1 MGTRAERTALVTLDL
16 DSFNSQLPLDPLDST
31 RSNNCCTPLQRKA
44 SKQINVYIYMNAC
57 EMHIHF
63 MRAKTV
69 RDAVQGYAKKPK
81 SSKTVSPACGGYE
94 RIRPRGT
101 SVAY

>member
-1 MGTRAERTALVTLDL
+1 
-16 DSFNSQLPLDPLDST
+16 
-31 RSNNCCTPLQRKA
+31 
-44 SKQINVYIYMNAC
+44 MNAC

-63 MRAKTV
+63 MRAKAV
-69 RDAVQGYAKKPK
+69 RDAVQGHAKKPK

-94 RIRPRGT
+94 RIRPRGI